1 MENKDNKNNKSNDL
15 GCLIIV
21 AILMI
26 IGIISVLKD
35 SGTVNGYG
43 EFVFVIGSIVIGYF
57 VGKFIA
63 NKIKLIY
70 GVLGGIATALIL
82 LIVVITNQELHE
94 GLDKVLGIIIIVVI
108 GILLTI
114 NVLRFL
120 HENK

>member
-35 SGTVNGYG
+35 SYTVHGYG
-43 EFVFVIGSIVIGYF
+43 ELVFVIGTIAIGYF

-63 NKIKLIY
+63 NKTKSIY

-82 LIVVITNQELHE
+82 LIAVITNEKLNEELNE
-94 GLDKVLGIIIIVVI
+94 VLGVIIIVVI